1 MTQPLTDA
9 INALTR
15 YANETTG
22 QSDPDLS
29 SAVRT
34 LCDGYGGG
42 GGYTL
47 DAIAE
52 KSITGDIVLDT
63 ATVIKF
69 GAFAESAITSATG
82 TAPTRIETEAFRYCA
97 SLITI
102 KFPNV
107 ENVNVASY
115 AFANCATLE
124 EVHLPKL
131 SNISSTTFMC
141 ATCPNL
147 KVADLGVIGSMTNNM
162 FNGDT
167 SLRTLILRKT
177 GSICTTN
184 WANAGVFGGIYNNPT
199 ESTIYVPSALISS
212 YQSATN
218 WSTLYNMGVTFS
230 AIEGS
235 IYE

>member
-1 MTQPLTDA
+1 MSQPLTDA

-22 QSDPDLS
+22 ASDPDLS

-42 GGYTL
+42 GGYTI

-102 KFPNV
+102 EFPNV
-107 ENVNVASY
+107 VNVNVAGY
-115 AFANCATLE
+115 AFATALSLKKCIFRNCQ
-124 EVHLPKL
+124 
-131 SNISSTTFMC
+131 
-141 ATCPNL
+141 
-147 KVADLGVIGSMTNNM
+147 
-162 FNGDT
+162 T
-167 SLRTLILRKT
+167 SPAPLLCVRHVR
-177 GSICTTN
+177 N
-184 WANAGVFGGIYNNPT
+184 
-199 ESTIYVPSALISS
+199 
-212 YQSATN
+212 
-218 WSTLYNMGVTFS
+218 
-230 AIEGS
+230 
-235 IYE
+235 